1 MQARELLEKGIQL
14 NPLYAPL
21 YHTLA
26 ELEARVFNIDGLA
39 KLNKRLATIF
49 PSDANVLSSQRT
61 TQVWGSKIKLQHS
74 STLSGKILPDGI
86 AALAQ
91 KIGVDGDTPAIGG
104 GSSLV
109 QDDLDPETLLN
120 SICGFGGDDEEDAF
134 MFQDMPYAMQV
145 GYVKRED
152 G

>member
-1 MQARELLEKGIQL
+1 M

-49 PSDANVLSSQRT
+49 PSNVNVLSSQRT
-61 TQVWGSKIKLQHS
+61 TQVWGNKINLQHS

-91 KIGVDGDTPAIGG
+91 KIGVDGDALTIGG
-104 GSSLV
+104 GTSLV
-109 QDDLDPETLLN
+109 EDDLDPETLLN
-120 SICGFGGDDEEDAF
+120 VICGSGGDDL

-145 GYVKRED
+145 GDAERDPQKS
-152 G
+152 